1 MDIMTTADA
10 TPQSEITMRPKV
22 TALCA
27 DYWAK
32 DSTFP
37 TENMMRPRVVAMS
50 EDFWAKNPT
59 FPKDLTY
66 LGQVLTLSLIILNH
80 IKFFNTD
87 KLVVFM
93 GTVYL
98 PYLDGELKNNPLSPD
113 DLWHQRGY
121 RDPMKIDQELI
132 CKPML
137 DGHSA
142 SAFDTALEAHL
153 RKNCKFLFSLCGN
166 RVSPDCNHFN
176 CGSRSWASTHLD

>member
-1 MDIMTTADA
+1 MDIMATIDA
-10 TPQSEITMRPKV
+10 TPQSGITMRPKV
-22 TALCA
+22 TTLSA

-32 DSTFP
+32 NSSFP
-37 TENMMRPRVVAMS
+37 TGNMMRPRVIAMS

-80 IKFFNTD
+80 IKFFDTE

-113 DLWHQRGY
+113 DLWHQKGY
-121 RDPMKIDQELI
+121 RDVSIGHKSI
-132 CKPML
+132 CCLML
-137 DGHSA
+137 DGHST
-142 SAFDTALEAHL
+142 SPFDNALTTHL
-153 RKNCKFLFSLCGN
+153 KNNCKFLLNLCGN
-166 RVSPDCNHFN
+166 RVSPNCNHFN
-176 CGSRSWASTHLD
+176 CGSGNWTATGLD